1 MKITRRQLR
10 RIIREAI
17 ISEANS
23 ASAGDQAYV
32 GPYVVAGTQAGA
44 GSSDEDEQMC
54 DQLGS
59 ELISLNKQLQE
70 PGADVQSIQKQIALT
85 TKTQAQTCEK

>member
-1 MKITRRQLR
+1 MKLTKRQLR
-10 RIIREAI
+10 NIIREAI
-17 ISEANS
+17 LFEADS
-23 ASAGDQAYV
+23 GSYTDYAHV
-32 GPYVVAGTQAGA
+32 GPYVVASTQADP

-59 ELISLNKQLQE
+59 ELISLKKELQQ

-85 TKTQAQTCEK
+85 LKTQTQTCEK